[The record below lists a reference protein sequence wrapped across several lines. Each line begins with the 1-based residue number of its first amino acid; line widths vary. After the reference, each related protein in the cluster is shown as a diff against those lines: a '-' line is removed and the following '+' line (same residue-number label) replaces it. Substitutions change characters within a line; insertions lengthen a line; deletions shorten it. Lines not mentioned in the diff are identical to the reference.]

1 MYYIIFKNG
10 LEVLGPFAT
19 YEIAERVY
27 NRNVD
32 NGCENLVIVK
42 VVQG

>member
-10 LEVLGPFAT
+10 LEVLGPFNT
-19 YEIAERVY
+19 YSEAENVY
-27 NRNVD
+27 NANVD
-32 NGCENLVIVK
+32 NGCENLIIVK